1 MNEGLVRPERS
12 VVALRARF
20 VAALAVVCLLGL
32 PGRTAAAP
40 ADDDVWG
47 SIRLP
52 GGVAA
57 ARRVVGLGD
66 GPRQNTTFLL
76 DFTRFFFTTAVNRQR
91 PAIETFVRYL
101 TFLND
106 TERSLAGWPEGLAIV
121 NGAQRDRQ
129 DAFRDFVERLGLRAR
144 TDRGRTIVEL
154 GRDAG
159 DLERHAWLSALGVQ
173 IRELVARLNAGESV
187 RLVIPTDE
195 LPLPLPAQ
203 WPGVV
208 FEKTKDPL
216 AELVSSERALF
227 TYLGLM
233 ELDRPTLEWIGGHP
247 DAFRRIYQDR
257 ATAFGAFGG
266 ALRIQDGVVVVPGG
280 APAVPLWEDL
290 VGASV
295 SAPAQFVSNLL
306 ERNTG
311 RLAYFY
317 ATASAADVAHQS
329 FLLGL
334 ASEPK
339 DARAR
344 LRDVQDVRDRFVE
357 AVPTWDIS
365 VQPLLRPPIDPALAI
380 LTIDLDRSG
389 TIGPAWW
396 PSVFE
401 RVAGDDGWPARPAD
415 TLKDL
420 KVRPADAAWL
430 LSFVFDRPDQIAER
444 WAWVRF
450 AQRKFSS
457 FEQRAA
463 PDIEIALRAF
473 KDMPTLVPA
482 LERMGVADPAV
493 FADVAWAAR
502 RLANSGVGADVDAA
516 LGAWQ
521 GALAT
526 LEQVARHRPIRTDVL
541 TPLLKSLAASVST
554 RPLAASG
561 SVAAWFLHSLLP
573 ALKATADADETME
586 SVVFR
591 RLLTDDDRKSPVF
604 DWEGVP
610 YRLDTLGPAAVSAVA
625 LRAVMPGPRLQ
636 HLSVLDECAR
646 KLAKPLPTLEAL
658 SAVIVELDRVS
669 KSWPNELLVETI
681 KELRQIRKPKDVQK
695 ATKQVP
701 RLMQAVDAATSEI
714 MPGFVYALAMSPTDQ
729 PARVFAD
736 GAATHELSSREATGR
751 LESLAWRLGQATTR
765 EKGGTAIRGSLLGL
779 DVARAGEQL
788 TVIAGG
794 PGVIGRPGGAVR
806 DATRDRMAERA
817 GLRATIDWVAD
828 GRDVAA
834 AIARGRSQVSGW
846 KSTQTPAEG
855 ELAKAGFSQGRQNQL
870 QWLMQRRDWAA
881 VDRFMTVMDLYH
893 LGTPVDL
900 ARGWGQSGRGLEG
913 CWCILGVG
921 RQPIERFRGY
931 AIGHVG
937 TAVADLSLRLVEILT
952 QMQLPAVLMESMLP
966 FAIQDALDQA
976 DQLQPDDWE
985 PLTWAG
991 LVTDARVEQYLQ
1003 ALVARHILA
1012 APDKSPSFVGSE
1024 K

>member
-1 MNEGLVRPERS
+1 MSEPSVRQERS

-20 VAALAVVCLLGL
+20 VTALAVVCLLAW

-40 ADDDVWG
+40 ADDDIWG

-66 GPRQNTTFLL
+66 GPRQKTTFLI

-121 NGAQRDRQ
+121 NGAPRDRQ
-129 DAFRDFVERLGLRAR
+129 DGFRDFVERLGLRAR
-144 TDRGRTIVEL
+144 TDRGRTVVEL
-154 GRDAG
+154 SRDAS
-159 DLERHAWLSALGVQ
+159 DLERHAWLLALGVQ
-173 IRELVARLNAGESV
+173 VREIVDRLNAGESV

-195 LPLPLPAQ
+195 LPLPLPAL
-203 WPGVV
+203 WGVV
-208 FEKTKDPL
+208 FEKSKEPL

-247 DAFRRIYQDR
+247 DTFHRIYQDR
-257 ATAFGAFGG
+257 STMFGAFGG

-290 VGASV
+290 TGASV
-295 SAPAQFVSNLL
+295 SAPAQFLANLL
-306 ERNTG
+306 ERNNG

-317 ATASAADVAHQS
+317 STAAAADVAHQS

-334 ASEPK
+334 AAELKEP
-339 DARAR
+339 RAR
-344 LRDVQDVRDRFVE
+344 LRYVQDIRDRFAE
-357 AVPTWDIS
+357 AIPTWDIG

-380 LTIDLDRSG
+380 LTIDIDRSG
-389 TIGPAWW
+389 GVGPTWW
-396 PSVFE
+396 PSVFD
-401 RVAGDDGWPARPAD
+401 RVANADGWPTRPAD
-415 TLKDL
+415 TLKEL

-457 FEQRAA
+457 FEQSAA

-473 KDMPTLVPA
+473 KDMPTLVPS
-482 LERMGVADPAV
+482 LERMGVSDPAV
-493 FADVAWAAR
+493 FADVARAAR
-502 RLANSGVGADVDAA
+502 RLADAGAGADVDAV
-516 LGAWQ
+516 LNAWQ

-526 LEQVARHRPIRTDVL
+526 LEQVVRHRPIRADVL

-554 RPLAASG
+554 RPLDASG
-561 SVAAWFLHSLLP
+561 NVASWFLHNLLP
-573 ALKATADADETME
+573 ALKATADADENME

-591 RLLTDDDRKSPVF
+591 RLLTDDGRKSSVF

-610 YRLDTLGPAAVSAVA
+610 YRLDTLGPTAVSAAA

-636 HLSVLDECAR
+636 HLTVLDECTR

-658 SAVIVELDRVS
+658 SAVVIELEHVS
-669 KSWPNELLVETI
+669 KPWPNELLVEAI
-681 KELRQIRKPKDVQK
+681 KELRQIRKPKDVQR

-701 RLMQAVDAATSEI
+701 RLRQVVDAATSEI

-729 PARVFAD
+729 PARLFAD
-736 GAATHELSSREATGR
+736 GPGTHELSSRENTGR
-751 LESLAWRLGQATTR
+751 LESFAWRLGQATTR

-779 DVARAGEQL
+779 DVARAAEQL

-806 DATRDRMAERA
+806 DATRDRLAERT
-817 GLRATIDWVAD
+817 GLRATIDWAAE

-834 AIARGRSQVSGW
+834 AIGRGRSQVAAW
-846 KSTQTPAEG
+846 KSTRAPAEA

-870 QWLMQRRDWAA
+870 QWLMQRREWAA
-881 VDRFMTVMDLYH
+881 VDRFVTVMDLYH
-893 LGTPVDL
+893 LGTPADL
-900 ARGWGQSGRGLEG
+900 PRGWGQSGRGIES

-921 RQPIERFRGY
+921 RQPVERFRGY
-931 AIGHVG
+931 AIGHAS
-937 TAVADLSLRLVEILT
+937 TAVVDLFLRLAEVLT
-952 QMQLPAVLMESMLP
+952 QMQLPTVLIEPMLP

-976 DQLQPDDWE
+976 DQLHPDDWE

-1012 APDKSPSFVGSE
+1012 APDKSPLIPGSPR
-1024 K
+1024 